1 MQPAALAS
9 HVVPLTTMRQL
20 PIEIFF
26 SIQKTPTTSDACV
39 QKLSGEHYLFFSM
52 QRSIRRLNW
61 LSQGRDVHA
70 PGRSPELLKD
80 SSGPRGVEES
90 TEGKHSISPQGVED
104 KPFSRKTRQNM
115 NEEDC
120 FAAGQQARGISHLTT
135 PHRSED
141 GRVKLLR
148 RGRR

>member
-1 MQPAALAS
+1 MQLN
-9 HVVPLTTMRQL
+9 R
-20 PIEIFF
+20 
-26 SIQKTPTTSDACV
+26 
-39 QKLSGEHYLFFSM
+39 
-52 QRSIRRLNW
+52 RRLNW
-61 LSQGRDVHA
+61 LSQGRDVQA

-80 SSGPRGVEES
+80 SIGPGGVEEL

-104 KPFSRKTRQNM
+104 KPFPRKTRRYR

-120 FAAGQQARGISHLTT
+120 FAAGQQARGISQLTT

-141 GRVKLLR
+141 WRIKLLR